1 MKIQFTYSHL
11 NGFEWLLH
19 HHPKLWDEI
28 KNSIENVDSEKCKT
42 KKSKEKTMKG
52 KVLYSPIDMN
62 SEMKKEFEL
71 RGWGEERYTY
81 YVTNDHKITRNIV
94 SLSSTDQKRIIE
106 ESGATPILSYHQ
118 TDFVKNRVS
127 VEVQFGKYPF
137 IEFDL
142 FVKHL
147 GFFVGD
153 EIDLGIEIIPTKL
166 LQSEMSSGP
175 GYYERT
181 LSHILRQGRG
191 NPSVPLIIIG
201 VEP

>member
-11 NGFEWLLH
+11 NGLEWLLH
-19 HHPKLWDEI
+19 HHPKLWEEI
-28 KNSIENVDSEKCKT
+28 KNSIESVDSEKCKT
-42 KKSKEKTMKG
+42 KTSKEKTMKG

-62 SEMKKEFEL
+62 SEMKKEFES
-71 RGWGEERYTY
+71 RGWSEERYTY
-81 YVTNDHKITRNIV
+81 YVTDDHKLTRHIV
-94 SLSSTDQKRIIE
+94 NLPSDTQKKYIE
-106 ESGATPILSYHQ
+106 ESGATPIQSYHQ

-147 GFFVGD
+147 GFFIGD
-153 EIDLGIEIIPTKL
+153 NIDLGIEIIPTKA
-166 LQSEMSSGP
+166 LQSQMSSGP